1 MAEQTGN
8 GSERERRVSDW
19 APAWSPDGQTIA
31 FVSNRD
37 GNMEIYAVSPDGSN
51 LRRLTSH
58 EADDWAPAWSPDG
71 RRIAFWSERE
81 GGVAEVYVMDADGSN
96 VRRITSGAHGD
107 WNLAWSPDGRRI
119 AYTRLGGGLRRL
131 CVVDVETGETQ
142 EIPTG

>member
-1 MAEQTGN
+1 MTQQAGN
-8 GSERERRVSDW
+8 VSERERRVSDW

-37 GNMEIYAVSPDGSN
+37 GNMEIYAVSLDGSN
-51 LRRLTSH
+51 LRRLTAH

-119 AYTRLGGGLRRL
+119 AYTRLGGGRRRL